1 MPLRAGIVGCGGI
14 SRSHAT
20 AYAHL
25 GAATLAAVCDVDP
38 QRLQARADQF
48 EVPGRY
54 ADYREM
60 FARERLDL
68 VSVCTHAPLH
78 PAVTCAAAD
87 AGIHVLCEK
96 PLALDLESADRMT
109 AHCAAAGVQ
118 LAVSHQ
124 FRFTPAL
131 RLARRLVAEGRIG
144 ALRCVREVGKGRPA
158 GFELM
163 EMGVHYFD
171 ELAFFLDGIAW
182 IFAHVSYRGRDAG
195 AGDVMPS
202 SELCRSDRRDNGMVA
217 GDTMLIQAG
226 GRGGAA
232 GLVELY
238 PRASRDTWIA
248 GPHLLGERGQLMIK
262 GNPRSYDYELWYCPS
277 DVSFAAHTPAWER
290 VEIPAPAYLIE
301 GKAWPGHPSIWSV
314 REMLQAL
321 LEGRPPELGGAMAGN
336 SLECVSAVYESHF
349 SGARAT
355 LPLAER
361 RHPLTRRLAAAG
373 ADAAAR

>member
-1 MPLRAGIVGCGGI
+1 VGCGGI

-25 GAATLAAVCDVDP
+25 GAASLVAVCDIDP
-38 QRLQARADQF
+38 ERLQVRATEF

-54 ADYREM
+54 TDYREM
-60 FARERLDL
+60 FARERLDV

-78 PAVTCAAAD
+78 ADVACAAAD

-96 PLALDLESADRMT
+96 PLALELESADRMV

-131 RLARRLVAEGRIG
+131 RTARRLVAEGRIG
-144 ALRCVREVGKGRPA
+144 TLRCVREVGKGRPA

-171 ELAFFLDGIAW
+171 ELAFFLDGIDWVHARVT
-182 IFAHVSYRGRDAG
+182 FRGREAEV
-195 AGDVMPS
+195 GDIMHS
-202 SELCRSDRRDNGMVA
+202 SELCTTDPRDNGMVA
-217 GDTMLIQAG
+217 GDTMLIQVG
-226 GRGGAA
+226 GSRGAS

-238 PRASRDTWIA
+238 QRATRDGWIA
-248 GPHLLGERGQLMIK
+248 GPHLLGERGQLLIK
-262 GNPRSYDYELWYCPS
+262 GSPQSSDYELWYCPS

-290 VEIPAPAYLIE
+290 VEIPAEAYLIE
-301 GKAWPGHPSIWSV
+301 GRAWPGHPSIWSV
-314 REMLQAL
+314 RDMLQAL
-321 LEGRPPELGGAMAGN
+321 VEGRRPELGGAHAAG

-349 SGARAT
+349 TGARAT

-361 RHPLTRRLAAAG
+361 GHPLVRRLAAPGKNAT
-373 ADAAAR
+373 

>member
-20 AYAHL
+20 AYTNL
-25 GAATLAAVCDVDP
+25 SAASLVAVCDVDAD
-38 QRLQARADQF
+38 RLQARATEF

-54 ADYREM
+54 TDYREM
-60 FARERLDL
+60 FAKERLDV

-78 PAVTCAAAD
+78 ADVTCAAAD

-96 PLALDLESADRMT
+96 PLALDLESADRMV
-109 AHCAAAGVQ
+109 AHCAQAGVL

-131 RLARRLVAEGRIG
+131 RLAKRLVAEGRIG

-171 ELAFFLDGIAW
+171 ELAFFMDGIEW
-182 IFAHVSYRGRDAG
+182 IHARATYRGREVEV
-195 AGDVMPS
+195 GDIMHS
-202 SELCRSDRRDNGMVA
+202 SELCTTDRRDNGMVA
-217 GDTMLIQAG
+217 GDTMLIQVG
-226 GRGGAA
+226 GRGGVS

-238 PRASRDTWIA
+238 ERTTRDSWIA
-248 GPHLLGERGQLMIK
+248 GPHLLGERGQLLIK
-262 GNPRSYDYELWYCPS
+262 GSPQSSNYELWYCPS
-277 DVSFAAHTPAWER
+277 DVSFAAYTPPWER
-290 VEIPAPAYLIE
+290 IEIPAPAYLIE
-301 GKAWPGHPSIWSV
+301 GTAWPGHPSIWSV
-314 REMLQAL
+314 RDMLGAIV
-321 LEGRPPELGGAMAGN
+321 EGRQPELGGANASN

-349 SGARAT
+349 TAARAT

-361 RHPLTRRLAAAG
+361 SHPLIRRLAAAG
-373 ADAAAR
+373 KRTS

>member
-25 GAATLAAVCDVDP
+25 GAATLAALCDVDP
-38 QRLQARADQF
+38 QRLAARADEFQ
-48 EVPGRY
+48 VPGRY

-78 PAVTCAAAD
+78 AAVACAAAD

-96 PLALDLESADRMT
+96 PLALDPESADRMI

-124 FRFTPAL
+124 YRFTPAL
-131 RLARRLVAEGRIG
+131 RLAKRLTAEGRIG
-144 ALRCVREVGKGRPA
+144 ALHCVREVGKGRPA

-171 ELAFFLDGIAW
+171 DLAFFLDGIDW
-182 IFAHVSYRGRDAG
+182 IHARVTYRGREAEV
-195 AGDVMPS
+195 GDVMHS
-202 SELCRSDRRDNGMVA
+202 SELCAGDPRDNGMVA
-217 GDTMLIQAG
+217 GDTMLIQVG
-226 GRGGAA
+226 GRNGAS

-238 PRASRDTWIA
+238 ERPSRDNWIA
-248 GPHLLGERGQLMIK
+248 GPHLLGDRGQLLIK
-262 GNPRSYDYELWYCPS
+262 GHPRGRGYELWYCPS

-290 VEIPAPAYLIE
+290 VEIPAPAHLIE
-301 GKAWPGHPSIWSV
+301 GKEWPGHPSIWSV
-314 REMLQAL
+314 RDVVRAL
-321 LEGRPPELGGAMAGN
+321 LEERPPELGGANAGA

-349 SGARAT
+349 TGARAT
-355 LPLAER
+355 LPLADR

-373 ADAAAR
+373 AAAS